1 MKSCLVIFW
10 FIRHYAGMAQ
20 LQAQGAT
27 FWITLMLF
35 WSPSPLR
42 MCSTPCPNGTRRIRG
57 LVPSDAQLGVSRRSH
72 SLDDLGLDSAP
83 RSCSNLACH
92 VQIFVRG
99 HIYQGR
105 STIPAVKSNLK
116 DVEMSG
122 LGFSETLQG
131 TPHPSPCLNHCIAKL
146 HALSTRTHTHPYAPI
161 RTYAIWSLY
170 THSTHR

>member
-1 MKSCLVIFW
+1 
-10 FIRHYAGMAQ
+10 MAQ

-35 WSPSPLR
+35 WSPSPLK

-72 SLDDLGLDSAP
+72 SLDDLGLGSAP
-83 RSCSNLACH
+83 KSCSNLACH

-116 DVEMSG
+116 DVEMSSKG
-122 LGFSETLQG
+122 WGFPKLCRVPLIH
-131 TPHPSPCLNHCIAKL
+131 PHVSITASQSFMPY
-146 HALSTRTHTHPYAPI
+146 PYA
-161 RTYAIWSLY
+161 RM
-170 THSTHR
+170 

>member
-1 MKSCLVIFW
+1 
-10 FIRHYAGMAQ
+10 
-20 LQAQGAT
+20 
-27 FWITLMLF
+27 MLF

-83 RSCSNLACH
+83 KSCSNLACH

-116 DVEMSG
+116 DVEMSSKG
-122 LGFSETLQG
+122 WGFPKLCRVPLIH
-131 TPHPSPCLNHCIAKL
+131 PHVSILHRKGSCLI
-146 HALSTRTHTHPYAPI
+146 HTHVCNMITLHTVHTDKLCIYI
-161 RTYAIWSLY
+161 YNIY
-170 THSTHR
+170 IYI